1 MPFTNAL
8 ACQLGSM
15 PFNNLGLPLGTAK
28 SNVQHLLPLVE
39 RIQKR
44 LIGCAQFL
52 TSAGKLEMAD
62 SVLSSMPTC
71 YMSSL
76 MVYMSIIEQDDKYI
90 IDCINRGSDLP
101 TTAPPSAGVGA
112 RHGEKVES
120 PRRRRLESR
129 LRGSHTM
136 ELEVSRRASWSS
148 PAVRSMERDAE
159 LSGRA
164 LHGAGGAEL
173 LLPSLR
179 RHGVRRRPRTP
190 CALLRWPS
198 LHCGRPRR

>member
-52 TSAGKLEMAD
+52 TSAGKLEMVD

-90 IDCINRGSDLP
+90 IDCINRGSDLSKKN
-101 TTAPPSAGVGA
+101 PPLAAWELVCKAKSHGGLGVIN
-112 RHGEKVES
+112 
-120 PRRRRLESR
+120 
-129 LRGSHTM
+129 
-136 ELEVSRRASWSS
+136 
-148 PAVRSMERDAE
+148 
-159 LSGRA
+159 
-164 LHGAGGAEL
+164 LHCQHACL
-173 LLPSLR
+173 LLKN
-179 RHGVRRRPRTP
+179 
-190 CALLRWPS
+190 
-198 LHCGRPRR
+198 LHKFCNKQNLPWV